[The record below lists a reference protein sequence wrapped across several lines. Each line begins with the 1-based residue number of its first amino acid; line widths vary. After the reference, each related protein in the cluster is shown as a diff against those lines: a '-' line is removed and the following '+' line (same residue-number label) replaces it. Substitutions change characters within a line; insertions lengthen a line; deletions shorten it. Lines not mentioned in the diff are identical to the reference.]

1 MTNKSIEEII
11 EDWSKIQLGSGNYF
25 TKTQPINPEIDGAL
39 KKAPSKKGGKGSNFP
54 DIKCLIELSPSR
66 RIPVLIE
73 VKGSRGDFIKLD
85 KAGNID
91 NKTKEGKPNYN
102 SISKFAVN
110 GALHYA
116 ESVLKYST
124 YEEAIAIGINGYYEL
139 GSSMPTIEIGT
150 YYLSKDNF
158 YIPKL
163 IDKYTDLSFLN
174 PSYFHILQ
182 SKLDELNLTDQ
193 EIEEKA
199 RSFEDQIES
208 QLKQLNQLMQDDLKI
223 SEGSRVELVAGMIMA
238 GLGVG
243 GLVEP
248 LDPSDL
254 KGDRS
259 ARNNDGEII
268 IRKIED
274 FLQEKNLPEEKKAM
288 IINDLKRV
296 FVYSRLSDTDNG
308 ESKLKTIYTFVK
320 SKIMPIFTSARHLD
334 FTGKL
339 FNILNDWVDIPDS
352 SKNDVV
358 LTPRY
363 ITDFMARL
371 AQVDMNSYVWD
382 FAVGTAGFLVSSM
395 KLMIKDATDQ
405 ISSPDALKDKIARIK
420 YQQLLGVEMRS
431 DIYLLAVLNMILMG
445 DGSSNI
451 VHKDSIKEYNGQY
464 EQGALRGQD
473 FPANVFLLN
482 PPYSA
487 PGKGLVFV
495 KKALSKMQS
504 GRAVILIQE
513 NAGTRAGLPYTKDI
527 LKTNTLLAS
536 IHMAD
541 IFKGKAGVQTAI
553 YVFNVGVKH
562 NPKSIVKFID
572 FSNDGYTR
580 QNRKKATIR
589 TNLKDTDRAAERY
602 EEVTNLVLYGKN
614 YLNIFEDNVDYIED
628 SISLEGDDWTFQQ
641 HVKFDRTPSVEDILS
656 NLVEYTSWQYSTLHS
671 SNLALLFQNLPIPSI
686 SNTSISEMELNDVE
700 KDTLYRFVNKTYN
713 KRSIEAGKLFFVI
726 SNPQLNKDSFVF
738 SPDYKDNLYP
748 YFTRTIENN
757 GIAGYVNYLDDE
769 HKITGNSLAV
779 GMLQMKF
786 FYMSKDF
793 YAGQFTKS
801 LFPRTDKFYAMQD
814 GSAFNE
820 NIALYFSCW
829 FNRSSYVYKAAPVR
843 DFNILFNKTIIEVP
857 VTADGLVDS
866 LLINSFMTAAK
877 KVLKSSMK
885 RHWQSLID
893 SI

>member
-1 MTNKSIEEII
+1 MANKSIEEII
-11 EDWSKIQLGSGNYF
+11 EDWTKSQLGSGNYF
-25 TKTQPINPEIDGAL
+25 TKTQPINSEIDGAL
-39 KKAPSKKGGKGSNFP
+39 KKAPSKRGGKGYNFP
-54 DIKCLIELSPSR
+54 DIKCLLELSASR
-66 RIPVLIE
+66 RLPVLIE
-73 VKGSRGDFIKLD
+73 VKGAKGDFIKLD
-85 KAGNID
+85 ISGNID
-91 NKTKEGKPNYN
+91 NKTREGNPNYN
-102 SISKFAVN
+102 NISKYAVN

-116 ESVLKYST
+116 EAVLKYST
-124 YEEAIAIGINGYYEL
+124 YEEVIAIGINGYYEP
-139 GSSMPTIEIGT
+139 GNSYPTIEIGT

-163 IDKYTDLSFLN
+163 VDSYSDLSFLN
-174 PSYFHILQ
+174 PSYYPTLK
-182 SKLDELNLTDQ
+182 SKLDELNLTEE

-199 RSFEDQIES
+199 RSFEDLIES

-223 SEGSRVELVAGMIMA
+223 SAGSRVELVAGMIMA
-238 GLGVG
+238 GLGVR

-259 ARNNDGEII
+259 SRNNDGEII

-288 IINDLKRV
+288 IVNDLKRV
-296 FVYSRLSDTDNG
+296 FVYSRLSDADNG
-308 ESKLKTIYTFVK
+308 ESKLKTIYSFVK

-363 ITDFMARL
+363 ITDFMAKL

-395 KLMIKDATDQ
+395 KLMIKDATEQ
-405 ISSPDALKDKIARIK
+405 ISSPDALKKKISQIK

-464 EQGALRGQD
+464 EQGVLRGQD

-482 PPYSA
+482 PPYST
-487 PGKGLVFV
+487 PGKGLIFV

-513 NAGTRAGLPYTKDI
+513 NAGTRAGLPYTKEI
-527 LKTNTLLAS
+527 LKKNTLIAS

-541 IFKGKAGVQTAI
+541 IVKGKAGVQTAI
-553 YVFNVGVKH
+553 YVFNVGIKH
-562 NPKSIVKFID
+562 NPKSMVKFID

-602 EEVTNLVLYGKN
+602 DEVTNLVLYGKH
-614 YLNIFEDNVDYIED
+614 YLNIFKENTDYIED
-628 SISLEGDDWTFQQ
+628 TISLKGDDWTFQQ
-641 HVKFDRTPSVEDILS
+641 HVKFDRTPSFEDILS
-656 NLVEYTSWQYSTLHS
+656 TIVEYSSWQHSKLHS
-671 SNLALLFQNLPIPSI
+671 VNLALLFQNYPTIHIKNIDLSCAGL
-686 SNTSISEMELNDVE
+686 SEIEFDAFNRFLN
-700 KDTLYRFVNKTYN
+700 KSYN
-713 KRSIEAGKLFFVI
+713 KCTIEAHKLFYPI
-726 SNPQLNKDSFVF
+726 GNPQLNKDSFVF
-738 SPDYKDNLYP
+738 SSEYADYLYP
-748 YFTRTIENN
+748 YFTRTVENN
-757 GIAGYVNYLDDE
+757 GIAGYVNYLDDD
-769 HKITGNSLAV
+769 HKIKGNSIAV

-786 FYMSKDF
+786 FYMLKTF
-793 YAGQFTKS
+793 
-801 LFPRTDKFYAMQD
+801 M
-814 GSAFNE
+814 
-820 NIALYFSCW
+820 
-829 FNRSSYVYKAAPVR
+829 PVNLPKPSFQR
-843 DFNILFNKTIIEVP
+843 
-857 VTADGLVDS
+857 
-866 LLINSFMTAAK
+866 LINSA
-877 KVLKSSMK
+877 
-885 RHWQSLID
+885 
-893 SI
+893 